1 MFAIFQDERLGKK
14 MVQSFLFLAK
24 IITRYSLERFLSICG
39 QKMSEGF
46 SKFCIKACQAW
57 Y

>member
-46 SKFCIKACQAW
+46 SKFCIKACQA
-57 Y
+57 